1 VSGAAASFR
10 ELLNVGTG
18 RLRAA
23 RGSAR
28 DDPRGEARRLL
39 AAAAGVTASDLLL
52 RADDAAPRTVRARFL
67 AMVERRAD
75 GVPLQLLAGEAGF
88 HDVVLAVEAGV
99 FVPRPETELLVEE
112 ARRALAARRRRGPR
126 GALRALDLCTGGG
139 AVAVALAAAERHG
152 DVVVHA
158 GDVDPHAVRL
168 ARGNAA
174 RCGVAVDVRRSD
186 LFGAF
191 DDLSHDVDVVVS
203 NPPYVAPEERSAL
216 PVEVRAFDPPRALFD
231 PGGGT
236 GFHRRIAHDAR
247 RFLRHSGTLIL
258 EIGETQGAAVREA
271 LERDGYR
278 DVRVLPDLAGRD
290 RIVRGTWGGG
300 TAWTPSS

>member
-1 VSGAAASFR
+1 
-10 ELLNVGTG
+10 
-18 RLRAA
+18 
-23 RGSAR
+23 
-28 DDPRGEARRLL
+28 
-39 AAAAGVTASDLLL
+39 
-52 RADDAAPRTVRARFL
+52 
-67 AMVERRAD
+67 
-75 GVPLQLLAGEAGF
+75 
-88 HDVVLAVEAGV
+88 
-99 FVPRPETELLVEE
+99 
-112 ARRALAARRRRGPR
+112 
-126 GALRALDLCTGGG
+126 
-139 AVAVALAAAERHG
+139 
-152 DVVVHA
+152 
-158 GDVDPHAVRL
+158 
-168 ARGNAA
+168 
-174 RCGVAVDVRRSD
+174 
-186 LFGAF
+186 
-191 DDLSHDVDVVVS
+191 
-203 NPPYVAPEERSAL
+203 VAPEERSAL